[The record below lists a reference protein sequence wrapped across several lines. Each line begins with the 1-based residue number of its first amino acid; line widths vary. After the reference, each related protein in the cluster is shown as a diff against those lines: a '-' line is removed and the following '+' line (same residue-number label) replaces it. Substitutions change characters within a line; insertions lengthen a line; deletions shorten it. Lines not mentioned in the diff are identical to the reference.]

1 MAADSYLIERLQNAL
16 RKKGVDWN
24 EKRMFGGVTFM
35 VNDKMCFGPFRDGL
49 MVRIDPDEESILLK
63 KDHVEQM
70 IMKNTPMKG
79 YLIVSLEGIDREANL
94 DFWVGKCLEFN
105 PKAKASKK
113 KKID

>member
-1 MAADSYLIERLQNAL
+1 
-16 RKKGVDWN
+16 
-24 EKRMFGGVTFM
+24 
-35 VNDKMCFGPFRDGL
+35 
-49 MVRIDPDEESILLK
+49 
-63 KDHVEQM
+63 
-70 IMKNTPMKG
+70 MKNTPMKG